1 MKKLLK
7 KLNLIII
14 SLLMI
19 FSHITP
25 LYAASATISVSS
37 SASSVVVGNTFTVT
51 YKISSSSALG
61 SWEFTPSYDT
71 SKFKLTSGSAS
82 VVDYASNSSTKS
94 RSYTYKFKAIA
105 TGSGKITVK
114 SYAAYAYDES
124 KMSISA
130 GSKTVKVISAS
141 EKKASYSKNND
152 LKALSIDGLTLTPAF
167 AKGTTSYKA
176 EANANTTSIK
186 INATKDD
193 SKASVSGDGTHEVE
207 EGENKF
213 EVVVTAENGSKKT
226 YTIVVNVVDPNPIE
240 ITIGDNT
247 LVVVKREKKLPKIEN
262 FELSKA
268 TIKEQEV
275 PCLYN
280 QLNEFTLIGLKD
292 KDGKVDVYLYDKE
305 KDTFT
310 LYEDASLST
319 MNIFPLEIED
329 DYKTEYKRTE
339 LKIDDVTFNALKTN
353 ISGLYIIKAR
363 DLLKAEDN
371 YYEYDEKTNTLI
383 RYMEDEVKEKEHK
396 KEIQKYKKIIAIL
409 GAETVII
416 IIVLVCILIS
426 RVRKNKLRKKQIEEQ
441 KKKHEELQEEIKKSS
456 IKEKK
461 KTKKKEVLKNEEEKN
476 SKSI

>member
-1 MKKLLK
+1 MKKLLRK
-7 KLNLIII
+7 INLLVI

-19 FSHITP
+19 FSNITP
-25 LYAASATISVSS
+25 LQAASATISVTS

-94 RSYTYKFKAIA
+94 KSYTYKFKAIA

-124 KMSISA
+124 IFSISA

-152 LKALSIDGLTLTPAF
+152 LKSLSIDGLTLSPSF
-167 AKGTTSYKA
+167 SKGTTSYTVQA
-176 EANANTTSIK
+176 DANTTSIK
-186 INATKDD
+186 INATEDD
-193 SKASVSGDGTHEVE
+193 SKASVSGDGTHEVN

-213 EVVVTAENGSKKT
+213 EIVVTAENGSKKT
-226 YTIVVNVVDPNPIE
+226 YTVIVNVVDPNPIE
-240 ITIGDNT
+240 INIGQDS
-247 LVVVKREKKLPKIEN
+247 LVVVKREKNLPKVEN
-262 FELSKA
+262 FELSKV
-268 TIKEQEV
+268 TIKEQEI

-280 QLNEFTLIGLKD
+280 ALNDFTLVGLKN
-292 KDGKVDVYLYDKE
+292 KENKIELYLYNKDKE
-305 KDTFT
+305 TFT
-310 LYEDASLST
+310 IYEDADLSK
-319 MNIFPLEIED
+319 MSIFPLEIED
-329 DYKTEYKRTE
+329 TYKTEYKRT
-339 LKIDDVTFNALKTN
+339 KVTIDDVIFNALKTN
-353 ISGLYIIKAR
+353 INGLYIIKAR
-363 DLLKAEDN
+363 DLIKAEDN

-383 RYMEDEVKEKEHK
+383 RYIEDEVAQKEHK
-396 KEIQKYKKIIAIL
+396 EEIQKYKKIIAIL

-416 IIVLVCILIS
+416 ILVLVCILIS
-426 RVRKNKLRKKQIEEQ
+426 RMRKNKRRKLQIEEQ
-441 KKKHEELQEEIKKSS
+441 KKKHEELEEEIKKTS

-461 KTKKKEVLKNEEEKN
+461 KTKKKEVLKDEEKKN
-476 SKSI
+476 SKNN

>member
-1 MKKLLK
+1 
-7 KLNLIII
+7 
-14 SLLMI
+14 
-19 FSHITP
+19 
-25 LYAASATISVSS
+25 
-37 SASSVVVGNTFTVT
+37 
-51 YKISSSSALG
+51 
-61 SWEFTPSYDT
+61 
-71 SKFKLTSGSAS
+71 
-82 VVDYASNSSTKS
+82 
-94 RSYTYKFKAIA
+94 
-105 TGSGKITVK
+105 
-114 SYAAYAYDES
+114 
-124 KMSISA
+124 
-130 GSKTVKVISAS
+130 
-141 EKKASYSKNND
+141 
-152 LKALSIDGLTLTPAF
+152 
-167 AKGTTSYKA
+167 
-176 EANANTTSIK
+176 
-186 INATKDD
+186 
-193 SKASVSGDGTHEVE
+193 
-207 EGENKF
+207 
-213 EVVVTAENGSKKT
+213 
-226 YTIVVNVVDPNPIE
+226 
-240 ITIGDNT
+240 
-247 LVVVKREKKLPKIEN
+247 
-262 FELSKA
+262 
-268 TIKEQEV
+268 
-275 PCLYN
+275 
-280 QLNEFTLIGLKD
+280 
-292 KDGKVDVYLYDKE
+292 
-305 KDTFT
+305 
-310 LYEDASLST
+310 